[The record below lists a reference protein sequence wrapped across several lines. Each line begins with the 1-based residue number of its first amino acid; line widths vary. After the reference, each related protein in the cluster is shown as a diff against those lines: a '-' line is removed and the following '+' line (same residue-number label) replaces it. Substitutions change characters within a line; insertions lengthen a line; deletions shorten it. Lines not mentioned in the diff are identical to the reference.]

1 VHGLFP
7 SLRAEG
13 EGGEVSYYTDPLVTL
28 LHGDCIEVMAGLEA
42 DSVDA
47 VVTDPPYGLE
57 FMGKEW
63 DGANGFRR
71 ALNPADA
78 GRDDVFG
85 RASRR
90 GPEYRAGR
98 LFGEWCEQ
106 WGREALRVTKPGG
119 YLLAFGGTRTH
130 HRLVCALEDA
140 GWIIRDEL
148 TWVYASGFPK
158 SLDVG
163 KALDKRGGA
172 DISWFG
178 PWLRQE
184 RERRGITQKS
194 LAVHFPSKTGNLTG
208 CVANWELSLNLPTVE
223 QFNTLCEV
231 LELPFTRI
239 EEAEREVIGQNPN
252 IVRAA
257 SSIQG
262 FGKGSLNADIT
273 AASSDIAR
281 KWDGWGTA
289 LKPAQEPIVLAR
301 KPLSG
306 TVASN
311 VARYGTGALN
321 IGATRIGNDDG
332 AGRWPSNVLLS
343 DPELFD
349 QANPYVV
356 GSGATATTNPGT
368 MRNDSAIGGYHGT
381 PSRPTGTQLSAG
393 DSGGY
398 SRFFIVPKSDRS
410 ERERGLDRLYCTCK
424 TVKPERWERQDR
436 NQPDQ
441 TATASRERAISG
453 ASTKADSDSNTTLF
467 GSSTSELSPQETRS
481 TTSMETSS
489 TTESRT
495 SSPSIP
501 SPISD
506 SIPGASSSTASGGS
520 DAPSAPSIDPSTSS
534 GGTSRRKAGRSTADA
549 VPATSSESSPTRSCA
564 ECGRVVKPHSGSP
577 VEAGDGVAGARRN
590 SHPT

>member
-1 VHGLFP
+1 
-7 SLRAEG
+7 
-13 EGGEVSYYTDPLVTL
+13 VSYYTDPLVTL

-356 GSGATATTNPGT
+356 GSGAQAGASGKVEVQTATSNF
-368 MRNDSAIGGYHGT
+368 GGGGGEREFPFY
-381 PSRPTGTQLSAG
+381 G

-398 SRFFIVPKSDRS
+398 SRFFLVPKSDRS

-424 TVKPERWERQDR
+424 TVKPERWGRQDR
-436 NQPDQ
+436 NQPA
-441 TATASRERAISG
+441 ATAITSRARATSE
-453 ASTKADSDSNTTLF
+453 ASTKADNGSNTTLF
-467 GSSTSELSPQETRS
+467 GSSTSEPSNPDTRS
-481 TTSMETSS
+481 TTSTETSK

-501 SPISD
+501 SPTSD
-506 SIPGASSSTASGGS
+506 STPGASSSTVSGGS
-520 DAPSAPSIDPSTSS
+520 DAPSARSIDPSMRS

-549 VPATSSESSPTRSCA
+549 APATSSESSLIRNCA
-564 ECGRVVKPHSGSP
+564 ECGRVVKPQSGSP
-577 VEAGDGVAGARRN
+577 MEAGDGVAGARRN

>member
-1 VHGLFP
+1 
-7 SLRAEG
+7 
-13 EGGEVSYYTDPLVTL
+13 VSFYEDPLVTL

-57 FMGKEW
+57 FMGKRW
-63 DGANGFRR
+63 DAFKSPGRGARVAKER
-71 ALNPADA
+71 AAEMTPPGKGHTTSA
-78 GRDDVFG
+78 GPFLAARVDQYV
-85 RASRR
+85 
-90 GPEYRAGR
+90 AGVP
-98 LFGEWCEQ
+98 FQHWCEQ

-356 GSGATATTNPGT
+356 GSGAQAGASGKVEVQTATSNF
-368 MRNDSAIGGYHGT
+368 GGGGGEREFPFY
-381 PSRPTGTQLSAG
+381 G

-398 SRFFIVPKSDRS
+398 SRFFLVPKSDRS

-424 TVKPERWERQDR
+424 TVKPERWGRQDR
-436 NQPDQ
+436 NQPA
-441 TATASRERAISG
+441 ATAITSRARATSG
-453 ASTKADSDSNTTLF
+453 ASTKADSDTNTTLF
-467 GSSTSELSPQETRS
+467 GSSTSESSPQETRS
-481 TTSMETSS
+481 TTSTGTSS

-520 DAPSAPSIDPSTSS
+520 DAPSARSIDPSMRS

-549 VPATSSESSPTRSCA
+549 APATSSESSLIRNCA
-564 ECGRVVKPHSGSP
+564 ECGRVVKPQSGSP
-577 VEAGDGVAGARRN
+577 MEAGDGVAGARRN